1 MPSDC
6 EAARRWRQLA
16 EEAGSIAREMTNL
29 EAIQFMRHIV
39 QGYEILAEH
48 AKKRAL
54 RSSDRKSD

>member
-16 EEAGSIAREMTNL
+16 EEAGSIAREMTDL
-29 EAIQFMRHIV
+29 EAIQFMRV